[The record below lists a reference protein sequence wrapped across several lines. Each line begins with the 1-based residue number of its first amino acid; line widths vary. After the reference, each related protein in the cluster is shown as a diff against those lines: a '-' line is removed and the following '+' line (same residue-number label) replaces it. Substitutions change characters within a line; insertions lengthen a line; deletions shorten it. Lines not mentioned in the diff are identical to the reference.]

1 MAADATYTGNQRIL
15 APGTDKSSEFP
26 ACTRAISGAEGKPIK
41 CSTVLKRRGL
51 FISGTRTL
59 ARDTGNATH
68 KTLIF
73 TRPHATKTTLSIFS
87 HCRNKTPRI
96 YLNVIDIVNLHG
108 KLAFPQFTI
117 AITKTRDRLQCK
129 IDSNLPTKMF
139 EAVVPEGSQSNDS
152 EPSGG
157 ASENPEAD
165 KSGGAFEIPEADK
178 SGGLDDKLNIKVT
191 DNNNEVFFKIKR
203 ATPFKRVMDAF
214 CNRQGK
220 VLNSVRF
227 LFDGSRVQATDTPET
242 VSYLSAP
249 YILDGPFWNIT
260 ADTIS
265 HSLTWKT
272 AILLKF
278 TKSKSEARAKSS
290 GHNGNANTEEGLE
303 FFFKLL
309 LGGYCCAY
317 S

>member
-1 MAADATYTGNQRIL
+1 
-15 APGTDKSSEFP
+15 
-26 ACTRAISGAEGKPIK
+26 
-41 CSTVLKRRGL
+41 
-51 FISGTRTL
+51 
-59 ARDTGNATH
+59 
-68 KTLIF
+68 
-73 TRPHATKTTLSIFS
+73 
-87 HCRNKTPRI
+87 
-96 YLNVIDIVNLHG
+96 VNLHG

-139 EAVVPEGSQSNDS
+139 EAVVREGSQSNDS

-165 KSGGAFEIPEADK
+165 KSGGAFENPKANK
-178 SGGLDDKLNIKVT
+178 SDDLDEKLNIKVT

-203 ATPFKRVMDAF
+203 TAFLKKLMNAF
-214 CNRQGK
+214 CDKQGK
-220 VLNSVRF
+220 DPKSVRF
-227 LFDGSRVQATDTPET
+227 LFDGSRVQPTDTPET

-249 YILDGPFWNIT
+249 YILDGPFLNIT

-265 HSLTWKT
+265 HSLTCKT